1 MYVPGVRGDRTLK
14 TLHEMCWFRTRGG
27 HLPVGSE
34 VRRARGSPLPAG
46 SPSSRCLSRQVAFT
60 EQGSPLGLENHRPV
74 LGCFILGCPSW
85 APSQRD
91 LEARAGA

>member
-1 MYVPGVRGDRTLK
+1 MSLVFVVTRTP
-14 TLHEMCWFRTRGG
+14 HVMCWFPTRGG
-27 HLPVGSE
+27 HLAVGWKCG
-34 VRRARGSPLPAG
+34 VRGGSLLLAG
-46 SPSSRCLSRQVAFT
+46 TPSSPCLSRRVAFT

-74 LGCFILGCPSW
+74 LGCSILGCPSW